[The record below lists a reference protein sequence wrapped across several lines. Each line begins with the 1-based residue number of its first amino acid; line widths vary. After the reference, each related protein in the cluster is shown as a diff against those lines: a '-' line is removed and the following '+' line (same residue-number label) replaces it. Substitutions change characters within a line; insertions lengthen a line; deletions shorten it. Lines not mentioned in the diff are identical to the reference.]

1 MLAPL
6 RGRAGGRRNPMRREL
21 WGVVAAATLFAASGA
36 LAADSTVKIG
46 VNAALTGSF
55 VSAGNTIHNA
65 VKLAVKQINDAGG
78 FVVDGKTY
86 KLEPYYRDGR
96 TDAHT
101 AIANARELVDDI
113 GVKGMRGAER
123 HASSIAMTKITTPD
137 KVPQFTGNSSL
148 GCCLTEESTKPGA
161 ALHYTFQTEPQEFQ
175 RSGSTAKGVLTLLEQ
190 ALGRKPKTSVVFV
203 QDDAGGQYLSS
214 HYKLA
219 LEANGDQTD
228 LIKFPPD
235 TKDFT
240 PLLTRV
246 KADKP
251 DVVHIWYNGD
261 IVMIA
266 YPQAVQLNI
275 APSYFLFG
283 VDPGVWK
290 DRGLKSAVP
299 ITLSC
304 VPVCWGAPPFQAAK
318 DYFDQY
324 FALGA
329 PKGVQS
335 SVSLLYYDY
344 VGMFVKA
351 MQAAGTVEDTDKIAA
366 ELEKMKYQG
375 VVSQVPLFFND
386 RHQVTFATEVCLVE
400 PNTSD
405 KFKCAVEQ
413 PPADPPPGA
422 PGGWGASGAAESRPF
437 VLGLTDRR
445 EMRRLRRKRSGG
457 LFRQSETR
465 SVQASSLLE
474 A

>member
-1 MLAPL
+1 
-6 RGRAGGRRNPMRREL
+6 MRRAL
-21 WGVVAAATLFAASGA
+21 WSMVAAAALVAATGA
-36 LAADSTVKIG
+36 KAEDTVKIG
-46 VNAALTGSF
+46 VNAALTGTF

-78 FVVDGKTY
+78 FVVNGKTY
-86 KLEPYYRDGR
+86 KLEPIYRDNR
-96 TDAHT
+96 TDVNT

-113 GVKGMRGAER
+113 GVKAIWGTES
-123 HASSIAMTKITTPD
+123 HDFSIAMTKITNPA
-137 KVPQFTGNSSL
+137 KVIQFTGNSSL
-148 GCCLTEESTKPGA
+148 GCCLTEDSTKPGG

-175 RSGSTAKGVLTLLEQ
+175 RSGSTAKGVLTLLEPL
-190 ALGRKPKTSVVFV
+190 LGYKPKTSVVFV

-214 HYKLA
+214 HYELA
-219 LEANGDQTD
+219 LKANGQQTD
-228 LIKFPPD
+228 LIKYPPE

-261 IVMIA
+261 YVMIA
-266 YPQAVQLNI
+266 YPQAVQLNV

-290 DRGLKSAVP
+290 ERNLKSTVP

-304 VPVCWGAPPFQAAK
+304 VPVCWGAPPFQGAK

-351 MQAAGTVEDTDKIAA
+351 MQAAGTVDDTDKIVA

-375 VVSQVPLFFND
+375 VVSQVPLYFNNK
-386 RHQVTFATEVCLVE
+386 HQVTFATEVCHVM

-405 KFKCAVEQ
+405 QFKCAVEQ
-413 PPADPPPGA
+413 PPETPPPGD
-422 PGGWGASGAAESRPF
+422 PGG
-437 VLGLTDRR
+437 
-445 EMRRLRRKRSGG
+445 
-457 LFRQSETR
+457 
-465 SVQASSLLE
+465 
-474 A
+474 

>member
-1 MLAPL
+1 
-6 RGRAGGRRNPMRREL
+6 MRRAL
-21 WGVVAAATLFAASGA
+21 WSMVAAATLVAATGA
-36 LAADSTVKIG
+36 RAEDTVKIG
-46 VNAALTGSF
+46 VNAALTGTF
-55 VSAGNTIHNA
+55 VSAGNTIHNG

-78 FVVDGKTY
+78 FVVNGKTY
-86 KLEPYYRDGR
+86 KLEPIYRDNR
-96 TDAHT
+96 TDVNT

-113 GVKGMRGAER
+113 GVKAIWGTES
-123 HASSIAMTKITTPD
+123 HDFSIAMTKITNPA
-137 KVPQFTGNSSL
+137 KVIQFTGNSSL
-148 GCCLTEESTKPGA
+148 GCCLTEDSTKPGG

-175 RSGSTAKGVLTLLEQ
+175 RSGSTAKGVLTLLEPL
-190 ALGRKPKTSVVFV
+190 LGYKPKTSVVFV

-214 HYKLA
+214 HYELA
-219 LEANGDQTD
+219 LKANGQQTD
-228 LIKFPPD
+228 LIKYPPE

-261 IVMIA
+261 YVMIA
-266 YPQAVQLNI
+266 YPQAVQLNV

-290 DRGLKSAVP
+290 ERNLKSTVP

-304 VPVCWGAPPFQAAK
+304 VPVCWGAPPFQGAK

-351 MQAAGTVEDTDKIAA
+351 MQAAGTVDDTDKIVA

-375 VVSQVPLFFND
+375 VVSQVPLYFND
-386 RHQVTFATEVCLVE
+386 KHQVTFATEVCLVM

-405 KFKCAVEQ
+405 QFKCAVEQ
-413 PPADPPPGA
+413 PPETPPPGD
-422 PGGWGASGAAESRPF
+422 PGG
-437 VLGLTDRR
+437 
-445 EMRRLRRKRSGG
+445 
-457 LFRQSETR
+457 
-465 SVQASSLLE
+465 
-474 A
+474 

>member
-1 MLAPL
+1 
-6 RGRAGGRRNPMRREL
+6 MRRAL
-21 WGVVAAATLFAASGA
+21 WSMVAAAALVAATGA
-36 LAADSTVKIG
+36 KAEDTVKIG
-46 VNAALTGSF
+46 VNAALTGTF

-78 FVVDGKTY
+78 FAVNGKTY
-86 KLEPYYRDGR
+86 KLEPIYRDNR
-96 TDAHT
+96 TDVNT

-113 GVKGMRGAER
+113 GVKAIWGTES
-123 HASSIAMTKITTPD
+123 HDFSIAMTKITNPA
-137 KVPQFTGNSSL
+137 KVLQFTGNSSL
-148 GCCLTEESTKPGA
+148 GCCLTEDSTKPGG

-175 RSGSTAKGVLTLLEQ
+175 RSGSTAKGVLTLLEPL
-190 ALGRKPKTSVVFV
+190 LGYKPKTSVVFV

-214 HYKLA
+214 HYELA
-219 LEANGDQTD
+219 LKANGQQTD
-228 LIKFPPD
+228 LIRYPPE

-261 IVMIA
+261 YVMIA
-266 YPQAVQLNI
+266 YPQAVQLNV

-290 DRGLKSAVP
+290 ERNLKSTVP

-304 VPVCWGAPPFQAAK
+304 VPVCWGAPPFQGAK

-351 MQAAGTVEDTDKIAA
+351 MQAAGTVDDTDKIVA

-375 VVSQVPLFFND
+375 VVSQVPLYFND
-386 RHQVTFATEVCLVE
+386 KHQVTFATEVCLVM

-405 KFKCAVEQ
+405 QFKCAVEQ
-413 PPADPPPGA
+413 PPETPPPGD
-422 PGGWGASGAAESRPF
+422 PGG
-437 VLGLTDRR
+437 
-445 EMRRLRRKRSGG
+445 
-457 LFRQSETR
+457 
-465 SVQASSLLE
+465 
-474 A
+474 

>member
-1 MLAPL
+1 
-6 RGRAGGRRNPMRREL
+6 MRRTL
-21 WGVVAAATLFAASGA
+21 WSMVAAAALAAASGA
-36 LAADSTVKIG
+36 HAQDTVKIG

-55 VSAGNTIHNA
+55 VSAGNTVHNA

-78 FVVDGKTY
+78 FVVNGKTY
-86 KLEPYYRDGR
+86 KLEPYYRDDR
-96 TDAHT
+96 TDVNT

-113 GVKGMRGAER
+113 GVKAIWGTET
-123 HASSIAMTKITTPD
+123 HDFSIAMTKITNPA
-137 KVPQFTGNSSL
+137 KVIQFTGNSSL
-148 GCCLTEESTKPGA
+148 GCCLSADSTKDGG

-175 RSGSTAKGVLTLLEQ
+175 RSGSTAKGVLTLLEAQ
-190 ALGRKPKTSVVFV
+190 LGYKPKMSVVFV

-214 HYKLA
+214 HYVLA
-219 LEANGDQTD
+219 LKANGEQTD
-228 LIKFPPD
+228 LIKYPPD

-261 IVMIA
+261 YVMVA
-266 YPQAVQLNI
+266 YPQAVQLNV
-275 APSYFLFG
+275 APAYFLFG
-283 VDPGVWK
+283 VDPGVWRE
-290 DRGLKSAVP
+290 RGLKSAVP

-351 MQAAGTVEDTDKIAA
+351 MQEAGTVDDTDKIVAA
-366 ELEKMKYQG
+366 LEKMKYQG
-375 VVSQVPLFFND
+375 AVSQVPLYFNNK
-386 RHQVTFATEVCLVE
+386 HQVTFATEVCLVA

-405 KFKCAVEQ
+405 QFKCAVEQ
-413 PPADPPPGA
+413 PPENPPPGD
-422 PGGWGASGAAESRPF
+422 PGG
-437 VLGLTDRR
+437 
-445 EMRRLRRKRSGG
+445 
-457 LFRQSETR
+457 
-465 SVQASSLLE
+465 
-474 A
+474 

>member
-1 MLAPL
+1 M
-6 RGRAGGRRNPMRREL
+6 RGAL
-21 WGVVAAATLFAASGA
+21 WSMVAAAALFAVCGA
-36 LAADSTVKIG
+36 KAEDTVKIG

-55 VSAGNTIHNA
+55 VSAGNTVHNA

-78 FVVDGKTY
+78 FVVNGKTY
-86 KLEPYYRDGR
+86 KLEPYYRDDR
-96 TDAHT
+96 TDVNT

-113 GVKGMRGAER
+113 QVKAIWGTET
-123 HASSIAMTKITTPD
+123 HDFSIAMTKITNPA
-137 KVPQFTGNSSL
+137 KVIQFTGNSTL
-148 GCCLTEESTKPGA
+148 GGLLMQGDATKPGQS
-161 ALHYTFQTEPQEFQ
+161 LHYTFQTEPQEFQ
-175 RSGSTAKGVLTLLEQ
+175 RSGSTAKGVLTLLEPL
-190 ALGRKPKTSVVFV
+190 LGYKPKISVVFV

-214 HYKLA
+214 HYVLA
-219 LEANGDQTD
+219 LQANGQKTD
-228 LIKFPPD
+228 LIKYPPD

-261 IVMIA
+261 YVLIA
-266 YPQAVQLNI
+266 YPQAVQLNV
-275 APSYFLFG
+275 APAYFLFG

-290 DRGLKSAVP
+290 ERGLKSTVP

-351 MQAAGTVEDTDKIAA
+351 MQEAGTVDDTDKIVAH
-366 ELEKMKYQG
+366 LEKMKYQG
-375 VVSQVPLFFND
+375 VVSQVPLYFND
-386 RHQVTFATEVCLVE
+386 RHQVTFATEVCLVT

-405 KFKCAVEQ
+405 QFKCAVEQ
-413 PPADPPPGA
+413 PPENPPPGD
-422 PGGWGASGAAESRPF
+422 PGG
-437 VLGLTDRR
+437 
-445 EMRRLRRKRSGG
+445 
-457 LFRQSETR
+457 
-465 SVQASSLLE
+465 
-474 A
+474 

>member
-1 MLAPL
+1 M
-6 RGRAGGRRNPMRREL
+6 
-21 WGVVAAATLFAASGA
+21 VAAAALVAATGA
-36 LAADSTVKIG
+36 KAEDTVKIG
-46 VNAALTGSF
+46 VNAALTGTF

-78 FVVDGKTY
+78 FMVNGKTY
-86 KLEPYYRDGR
+86 KLEPIYRDNR
-96 TDAHT
+96 TDVNT

-113 GVKGMRGAER
+113 GVKAIWGTES
-123 HASSIAMTKITTPD
+123 HDFSIAMTKITNPA
-137 KVPQFTGNSSL
+137 KVIQFTGNSSL
-148 GCCLTEESTKPGA
+148 GCCLTEDSTKPGG

-175 RSGSTAKGVLTLLEQ
+175 RSGSTAKGVLTLLEPL
-190 ALGRKPKTSVVFV
+190 LGYKPKTSVVFV

-214 HYKLA
+214 HYELA
-219 LEANGDQTD
+219 LKANGQQTD
-228 LIKFPPD
+228 LIRYPPE

-261 IVMIA
+261 YVMIA
-266 YPQAVQLNI
+266 YPQAIQLNV

-290 DRGLKSAVP
+290 ERNLKSTVP

-304 VPVCWGAPPFQAAK
+304 VPVCWGAPPFQGAK

-351 MQAAGTVEDTDKIAA
+351 MQAAGTVDDTDKIVA

-375 VVSQVPLFFND
+375 VVSQVPLYFNNK
-386 RHQVTFATEVCLVE
+386 HQVTFATEVCLVM

-405 KFKCAVEQ
+405 QFKCAVEQ
-413 PPADPPPGA
+413 PPETPPPGD
-422 PGGWGASGAAESRPF
+422 PGG
-437 VLGLTDRR
+437 
-445 EMRRLRRKRSGG
+445 
-457 LFRQSETR
+457 
-465 SVQASSLLE
+465 
-474 A
+474 

>member
-1 MLAPL
+1 
-6 RGRAGGRRNPMRREL
+6 
-21 WGVVAAATLFAASGA
+21 
-36 LAADSTVKIG
+36 
-46 VNAALTGSF
+46 
-55 VSAGNTIHNA
+55 
-65 VKLAVKQINDAGG
+65 
-78 FVVDGKTY
+78 
-86 KLEPYYRDGR
+86 
-96 TDAHT
+96 
-101 AIANARELVDDI
+101 
-113 GVKGMRGAER
+113 
-123 HASSIAMTKITTPD
+123 MTKITNPA
-137 KVPQFTGNSSL
+137 KVLQFTGNSSL
-148 GCCLTEESTKPGA
+148 GCCLTADSTKPDGP
-161 ALHYTFQTEPQEFQ
+161 LHYTFQTEPQEFQ
-175 RSGSTAKGVLTLLEQ
+175 RSGSTAKGVITLLTE
-190 ALGRKPKTSVVFV
+190 ALGHKPNTSAVFV

-214 HYKLA
+214 HYELA
-219 LEANGDQTD
+219 LKAEGQKTD

-246 KADKP
+246 KADNP

-266 YPQAVQLNI
+266 YPQAVQLNV

-283 VDPGVWK
+283 VDPGVWQE
-290 DRGLKSAVP
+290 RGLKSAVP

-318 DYFDQY
+318 DYFEQY

-351 MQAAGTVEDTDKIAA
+351 MQAAGTVDDTDKIAA

-386 RHQVTFATEVCLVE
+386 KHQVTFATEVCLVE

-413 PPADPPPGA
+413 PPVNPPPGD
-422 PGGWGASGAAESRPF
+422 PGG
-437 VLGLTDRR
+437 
-445 EMRRLRRKRSGG
+445 
-457 LFRQSETR
+457 
-465 SVQASSLLE
+465 
-474 A
+474 

>member
-1 MLAPL
+1 
-6 RGRAGGRRNPMRREL
+6 MRRGP
-21 WGVVAAATLFAASGA
+21 WGIVAAAALFVATGAAA
-36 LAADSTVKIG
+36 EDNTVKIG

-78 FVVDGKTY
+78 FVVNGKTY
-86 KLEPYYRDGR
+86 KLEPYYRDDR
-96 TDAHT
+96 TDVNT
-101 AIANARELVDDI
+101 AIANARELVEDV
-113 GVKGMRGAER
+113 GVKAIWGTES
-123 HASSIAMTKITTPD
+123 HDFSIAMTKITNPA
-137 KVPQFTGNSSL
+137 KVLQFTGNSSL
-148 GCCLTEESTKPGA
+148 GCCLTADSTKPDGP
-161 ALHYTFQTEPQEFQ
+161 LHYTFQTEPQEFQ
-175 RSGSTAKGVLTLLEQ
+175 RSGSTAKGVITLLTE
-190 ALGRKPKTSVVFV
+190 ALGHKPNTSAVFV

-214 HYKLA
+214 HYELA
-219 LEANGDQTD
+219 LKSEGQKTD

-246 KADKP
+246 KADNP

-266 YPQAVQLNI
+266 YPQAVQLNV

-283 VDPGVWK
+283 VDPGVWQE
-290 DRGLKSAVP
+290 RGLKSAVP

-351 MQAAGTVEDTDKIAA
+351 MQAAGTVDDTDKIAV

-375 VVSQVPLFFND
+375 VVSEVPLFFND

-400 PNTSD
+400 PNSSD

-413 PPADPPPGA
+413 PPANPPPGD
-422 PGGWGASGAAESRPF
+422 PGG
-437 VLGLTDRR
+437 
-445 EMRRLRRKRSGG
+445 
-457 LFRQSETR
+457 
-465 SVQASSLLE
+465 
-474 A
+474 

>member
-1 MLAPL
+1 
-6 RGRAGGRRNPMRREL
+6 
-21 WGVVAAATLFAASGA
+21 VVAVAALFAASGA
-36 LAADSTVKIG
+36 KADDVVKIG

-78 FVVDGKTY
+78 FVVKGKTY
-86 KLEPYYRDGR
+86 KLEAYYRDNR
-96 TDAHT
+96 TDVNT
-101 AIANARELVDDI
+101 AIANARELVEDI
-113 GVKGMRGAER
+113 GVKAIWGTET
-123 HASSIAMTKITTPD
+123 HDFSIAMTKITNPA
-137 KVPQFTGNSSL
+137 KVIQFTGNSTL
-148 GCCLTEESTKPGA
+148 GGFLMREGATKADGP
-161 ALHYTFQTEPQEFQ
+161 LHYTFQTEPQEFQ
-175 RSGSTAKGVLTLLEQ
+175 RSGSTARGVLTLLEPL
-190 ALGRKPKTSVVFV
+190 LGHKPETSVVFV

-214 HYKLA
+214 HYELA
-219 LEANGDQTD
+219 LKANGQKTD
-228 LIKFPPD
+228 LIKYPPD

-261 IVMIA
+261 YVMIA
-266 YPQAVQLNI
+266 YPQAVQLNV
-275 APSYFLFG
+275 APAYFLFG

-290 DRGLKSAVP
+290 ERALKSTVP

-329 PKGVQS
+329 PRGVQS

-351 MQAAGTVEDTDKIAA
+351 MQEAGTVDDTDKIVAQ
-366 ELEKMKYQG
+366 LEKMKYQG
-375 VVSQVPLFFND
+375 VVSQVPLYFND
-386 RHQVTFATEVCLVE
+386 RHQVTFATEVCLVM

-405 KFKCAVEQ
+405 QFKCAVEQ
-413 PPADPPPGA
+413 PPENPPPGD
-422 PGGWGASGAAESRPF
+422 PGG
-437 VLGLTDRR
+437 
-445 EMRRLRRKRSGG
+445 
-457 LFRQSETR
+457 
-465 SVQASSLLE
+465 
-474 A
+474 

>member
-1 MLAPL
+1 
-6 RGRAGGRRNPMRREL
+6 MRRGP
-21 WGVVAAATLFAASGA
+21 WGLVAAAALFVASGA
-36 LAADSTVKIG
+36 AAEENTVKIG

-55 VSAGNTIHNA
+55 VSAGNTIHNG

-78 FVVDGKTY
+78 FVVNGKTY
-86 KLEPYYRDGR
+86 KLEPFYRDDR
-96 TDAHT
+96 TDVNT
-101 AIANARELVDDI
+101 AIANARELVEDV
-113 GVKGMRGAER
+113 GVKAIWGTES
-123 HASSIAMTKITTPD
+123 HDFSVAMTKITNPA
-137 KVPQFTGNSSL
+137 KVLQFTGNSSL
-148 GCCLTEESTKPGA
+148 GCCLTAESTKPGGD
-161 ALHYTFQTEPQEFQ
+161 LHYTFQTEPQEFQ
-175 RSGSTAKGVLTLLEQ
+175 RSGSTAKGVISLLTD
-190 ALGRKPKTSVVFV
+190 ALGHKPNSSTVFV

-214 HYKLA
+214 HYDLA
-219 LEANGDQTD
+219 LKAEGQKTD

-251 DVVHIWYNGD
+251 DVVNIWYNGD

-266 YPQAVQLNI
+266 YPQAVQLNV

-283 VDPGVWK
+283 VDPGVWQE
-290 DRGLKSAVP
+290 RGLKSAVP

-304 VPVCWGAPPFQAAK
+304 VPVCWGAPPFKAAK

-335 SVSLLYYDY
+335 SVSLLYSDY

-351 MQAAGTVEDTDKIAA
+351 MQAAGTVDDTDKIAA
-366 ELEKMKYQG
+366 ELGKMKYQG
-375 VVSQVPLFFND
+375 AVSEVPLFFND

-405 KFKCAVEQ
+405 KFKCAVQQ
-413 PPADPPPGA
+413 PPANPPPGD
-422 PGGWGASGAAESRPF
+422 PGG
-437 VLGLTDRR
+437 
-445 EMRRLRRKRSGG
+445 
-457 LFRQSETR
+457 
-465 SVQASSLLE
+465 
-474 A
+474 

>member
-1 MLAPL
+1 
-6 RGRAGGRRNPMRREL
+6 MRRAL
-21 WGVVAAATLFAASGA
+21 WSMVAAAALVAATGA
-36 LAADSTVKIG
+36 KAEDTVKIG
-46 VNAALTGSF
+46 VNAALTGTF

-78 FVVDGKTY
+78 FVVNGKTY
-86 KLEPYYRDGR
+86 KLEPIYRDNR
-96 TDAHT
+96 TDVNT

-113 GVKGMRGAER
+113 GVKAIWGTES
-123 HASSIAMTKITTPD
+123 HDFSIAMTKITNPA
-137 KVPQFTGNSSL
+137 KVIQFTGNSSL
-148 GCCLTEESTKPGA
+148 GCCLTEDSTKPGG

-175 RSGSTAKGVLTLLEQ
+175 RSGSTAKGVLTLLEPL
-190 ALGRKPKTSVVFV
+190 LGYKPKTSVVFV

-214 HYKLA
+214 HYELA
-219 LEANGDQTD
+219 LKANGQQTD
-228 LIKFPPD
+228 LIKYPPE

-261 IVMIA
+261 YVMIA
-266 YPQAVQLNI
+266 YPQAVQLNV

-290 DRGLKSAVP
+290 ERNLKSTVP

-304 VPVCWGAPPFQAAK
+304 VPVCWGAPPFQGAK

-351 MQAAGTVEDTDKIAA
+351 MQAAGTVDDTDKIVA

-375 VVSQVPLFFND
+375 VVSQVPLYFNNK
-386 RHQVTFATEVCLVE
+386 HQVTFATEVCLVM

-405 KFKCAVEQ
+405 QFKCAVEQ
-413 PPADPPPGA
+413 PPETPPPGD
-422 PGGWGASGAAESRPF
+422 PGG
-437 VLGLTDRR
+437 
-445 EMRRLRRKRSGG
+445 
-457 LFRQSETR
+457 
-465 SVQASSLLE
+465 
-474 A
+474 

>member
-1 MLAPL
+1 M
-6 RGRAGGRRNPMRREL
+6 
-21 WGVVAAATLFAASGA
+21 
-36 LAADSTVKIG
+36 
-46 VNAALTGSF
+46 NAALTGSF

-78 FVVDGKTY
+78 FVVNGKTY
-86 KLEPYYRDGR
+86 KLEPFYRDDR
-96 TDAHT
+96 TDVNT
-101 AIANARELVDDI
+101 AIANARELVEDI
-113 GVKGMRGAER
+113 GVKAIWGTES
-123 HASSIAMTKITTPD
+123 HDFSIAMTKITNPA
-137 KVPQFTGNSSL
+137 KVLQFTGNSSL
-148 GCCLTEESTKPGA
+148 GCCLTADSTKPGGDASLHIPDRA
-161 ALHYTFQTEPQEFQ
+161 AGVPAQ
-175 RSGSTAKGVLTLLEQ
+175 RQHGEGRHLTLLDGG
-190 ALGRKPKTSVVFV
+190 ARATSRDSSTVFV

-214 HYKLA
+214 HYDLA
-219 LEANGDQTD
+219 LEAEGQKTD

-266 YPQAVQLNI
+266 YPQAVQLNV

-283 VDPGVWK
+283 VDPGVWQE
-290 DRGLKSAVP
+290 RGLKSAVP

-351 MQAAGTVEDTDKIAA
+351 MQAAGTVDDTDKIAA

-413 PPADPPPGA
+413 PPANPPPGD
-422 PGGWGASGAAESRPF
+422 PGG
-437 VLGLTDRR
+437 
-445 EMRRLRRKRSGG
+445 
-457 LFRQSETR
+457 
-465 SVQASSLLE
+465 
-474 A
+474 

>member
-1 MLAPL
+1 M
-6 RGRAGGRRNPMRREL
+6 
-21 WGVVAAATLFAASGA
+21 VAAAALVAATGA
-36 LAADSTVKIG
+36 KAEDTVKIG
-46 VNAALTGSF
+46 VNAALTGTF

-78 FVVDGKTY
+78 FVVNGKTY
-86 KLEPYYRDGR
+86 KLEPIYRDNR
-96 TDAHT
+96 TDVNT

-113 GVKGMRGAER
+113 GVKAIWGTES
-123 HASSIAMTKITTPD
+123 HDFSIAMTKITNPA
-137 KVPQFTGNSSL
+137 KVIQFTGNSSL
-148 GCCLTEESTKPGA
+148 GCCLTEDSTKPGG

-175 RSGSTAKGVLTLLEQ
+175 RSGSTANGVLTLLEPL
-190 ALGRKPKTSVVFV
+190 LGYKPKTSVVFV

-214 HYKLA
+214 HYELA
-219 LEANGDQTD
+219 LKANGQQTD
-228 LIKFPPD
+228 LIRYPPE

-261 IVMIA
+261 YVMIA
-266 YPQAVQLNI
+266 YPQAIQLNV
-275 APSYFLFG
+275 APSYFRFG

-290 DRGLKSAVP
+290 ERNLKSTVP

-304 VPVCWGAPPFQAAK
+304 VPVCWGAPPFQGAK

-351 MQAAGTVEDTDKIAA
+351 MQAAGTVDDTDKIVA

-375 VVSQVPLFFND
+375 VVSQVPLYFNNK
-386 RHQVTFATEVCLVE
+386 HQVTFATEVCLVM

-405 KFKCAVEQ
+405 QFKCAVEQ
-413 PPADPPPGA
+413 PPETPPPGD
-422 PGGWGASGAAESRPF
+422 PGG
-437 VLGLTDRR
+437 
-445 EMRRLRRKRSGG
+445 
-457 LFRQSETR
+457 
-465 SVQASSLLE
+465 
-474 A
+474 

>member
-1 MLAPL
+1 
-6 RGRAGGRRNPMRREL
+6 MRRGL

-36 LAADSTVKIG
+36 LAADNTVKIG

-86 KLEPYYRDGR
+86 KLEPYYRDDR
-96 TDAHT
+96 TDVNT

-113 GVKGMRGAER
+113 GVKAIWGTES
-123 HASSIAMTKITTPD
+123 HDFSIAMTKITNPA
-137 KVPQFTGNSSL
+137 KVLQFTGNSSL
-148 GCCLTEESTKPGA
+148 GCCLTEESTKPGG
-161 ALHYTFQTEPQEFQ
+161 ALHYTFQTEPEEFQ
-175 RSGSTAKGVLTLLEQ
+175 RSGSTAKGVLTLLTE
-190 ALGRKPKTSVVFV
+190 ALGHKPQTSVVMV

-219 LEANGDQTD
+219 LEANGEKTD

-266 YPQAVQLNI
+266 YPQAVQLNV

-375 VVSQVPLFFND
+375 AVSQEPLFFNN

-413 PPADPPPGA
+413 PPANPPPGD
-422 PGGWGASGAAESRPF
+422 PGG
-437 VLGLTDRR
+437 
-445 EMRRLRRKRSGG
+445 
-457 LFRQSETR
+457 
-465 SVQASSLLE
+465 
-474 A
+474 

>member
-1 MLAPL
+1 
-6 RGRAGGRRNPMRREL
+6 MRRTL
-21 WGVVAAATLFAASGA
+21 SSVIAVTAVVAATGA
-36 LAADSTVKIG
+36 YAENTVKIG
-46 VNAALTGSF
+46 VNAALTGTF
-55 VSAGNTIHNA
+55 VSAGNTVHNA

-78 FVVDGKTY
+78 FVVNGKTY
-86 KLEPYYRDGR
+86 KLEPYYRDDR
-96 TDAHT
+96 TDVNT

-113 GVKGMRGAER
+113 HVKAIWGTES
-123 HASSIAMTKITTPD
+123 HDFSIAMTKITNPA
-137 KVPQFTGNSSL
+137 KVLQFTGNSSL
-148 GCCLTEESTKPGA
+148 GCCLSEESTKPGG

-175 RSGSTAKGVLTLLEQ
+175 RSGSTAKGVLTLLEPL
-190 ALGRKPKTSVVFV
+190 LGYKPKTSVVFV

-214 HYKLA
+214 HYVLA
-219 LEANGDQTD
+219 LKANGEQTD

-266 YPQAVQLNI
+266 YPQAVQLNV

-290 DRGLKSAVP
+290 DRSLKSTVP
-299 ITLSC
+299 VTLSC
-304 VPVCWGAPPFQAAK
+304 VPVCWGAPPFQGAK

-351 MQAAGTVEDTDKIAA
+351 MQEAGTVDDSDKIAA
-366 ELEKMKYQG
+366 ALEKMKYQG
-375 VVSQVPLFFND
+375 VVSEVPLYFNNK
-386 RHQVTFATEVCLVE
+386 HQVTFATEVCLVM

-405 KFKCAVEQ
+405 QFKCAVEQ
-413 PPADPPPGA
+413 PPENPPPGD
-422 PGGWGASGAAESRPF
+422 PGG
-437 VLGLTDRR
+437 
-445 EMRRLRRKRSGG
+445 
-457 LFRQSETR
+457 
-465 SVQASSLLE
+465 
-474 A
+474 